1 MDKENNFK
9 KLLCYNIVNNND
21 CIYKNKCMFAH
32 ELAEQ
37 KKDILRDY
45 IYKIILINDD
55 LCNINIFE
63 NKSLMNELLI
73 YTKECKNCI
82 NNKCPGGYNCKFGAC
97 TKELKIC
104 YNDLL
109 YGKCFYTLKN
119 EVNKYGKTYKKCIN
133 GIHLTEKNL
142 VPYNQRLNVDFNITN
157 NILFPCET
165 ISFFNKQNTISL
177 LLNDN
182 TISKIR
188 IFLNKINNKNINIIN
203 SYLGIFYEKNFIKN
217 NDSDSDD
224 NNNDSDSN
232 TDDSD
237 NSTYTND
244 NNTYTNDNNTY
255 TNDNNTYTNDNNTY
269 TNDNNT
275 YTNDNNTYINDNFKE
290 LLDNNDNFKEL
301 LDNNDNF

>member
-32 ELAEQ
+32 ELKEQ

-45 IYKIILINDD
+45 IYKIILVYDD

-63 NKSLMNELLI
+63 NKNLMNELLI

-109 YGKCFYTLKN
+109 YGKCFYSLKS
-119 EVNKYGKTYKKCIN
+119 EINKYGKTYKKCIN

-165 ISFFNKQNTISL
+165 ISFFNKQNTVSL

-188 IFLNKINNKNINIIN
+188 TFLNKINNKNINIIN

-217 NDSDSDD
+217 NDSESDNDD
-224 NNNDSDSN
+224 NNINDSDSN

-237 NSTYTND
+237 NNTYNTND
-244 NNTYTNDNNTY
+244 DNTNNN
-255 TNDNNTYTNDNNTY
+255 
-269 TNDNNT
+269 
-275 YTNDNNTYINDNFKE
+275 NFKE
-290 LLDNNDNFKEL
+290 IVDNNNNIKEIVDNNNIKEIVSNNDNFKEIVN
-301 LDNNDNF
+301 NNDNFKEIDK

>member
-45 IYKIILINDD
+45 IYKIILIHDD

-109 YGKCFYTLKN
+109 YGKCFYSLKN
-119 EVNKYGKTYKKCIN
+119 EINKYGKTYKRCLN

-217 NDSDSDD
+217 NDSDSD
-224 NNNDSDSN
+224 NNNINDSDSN

-237 NSTYTND
+237 NTDD
-244 NNTYTNDNNTY
+244 NNN
-255 TNDNNTYTNDNNTY
+255 
-269 TNDNNT
+269 
-275 YTNDNNTYINDNFKE
+275 NFKE
-290 LLDNNDNFKEL
+290 IVDNNNFKEIV
-301 LDNNDNF
+301 DNNNFKEIVDNNNFKEIVDNNNFKEIVDNNNFKEIEYNNNFKEIVE

>member
-45 IYKIILINDD
+45 IYKIILIHDD
-55 LCNINIFE
+55 LCNVNIFE

-109 YGKCFYTLKN
+109 YGKCFNILKN
-119 EVNKYGKTYKKCIN
+119 EINKYGKTYKRCMN

-217 NDSDSDD
+217 NDSESDNDD
-224 NNNDSDSN
+224 NNINDSDSN

-237 NSTYTND
+237 NNTYNTND
-244 NNTYTNDNNTY
+244 DNTNNN
-255 TNDNNTYTNDNNTY
+255 
-269 TNDNNT
+269 
-275 YTNDNNTYINDNFKE
+275 NFKE
-290 LLDNNDNFKEL
+290 IVDNNNNIKEIVDNNNIKEIVSNNDNFKEIVN
-301 LDNNDNF
+301 NNDNFKEIDK